1 MTDSERLDKIETTLE
16 KLVAE
21 IAKTNDKI
29 AKTSDEIAKT
39 NDKVEI
45 YQKASQ
51 QVVNLA
57 FSLILTATI
66 TIIVQAVINK

>member
-1 MTDSERLDKIETTLE
+1 MTDSDRLDKIETTLE
-16 KLVAE
+16 KLVTE
-21 IAKTNDKI
+21 IDHLSKDVDVLKRET
-29 AKTSDEIAKT
+29 TKT

-57 FSLILTATI
+57 FSLILTSTI
-66 TIIVQAVINK
+66 AIVVQSVINH

>member
-1 MTDSERLDKIETTLE
+1 MTDSQRLDQIKSTLE
-16 KLVAE
+16 KLVEE
-21 IAKTNDKI
+21 I
-29 AKTSDEIAKT
+29 SKT

-51 QVVNLA
+51 QLVNLA

-66 TIIVQAVINK
+66 AIVLQTVINN

>member
-21 IAKTNDKI
+21 ITQTK
-29 AKTSDEIAKT
+29 DEIIKT

-66 TIIVQAVINK
+66 TIVVQAVINK

>member
-1 MTDSERLDKIETTLE
+1 MSDK
-16 KLVAE
+16 
-21 IAKTNDKI
+21 IAKTNDQ
-29 AKTSDEIAKT
+29 
-39 NDKVEI
+39 VEI

-66 TIIVQAVINK
+66 AIVVQAVINN

>member
-1 MTDSERLDKIETTLE
+1 MTDSERLDKIETTLA
-16 KLVAE
+16 KLVEE
-21 IAKTNDKI
+21 IT
-29 AKTSDEIAKT
+29 KT

-66 TIIVQAVINK
+66 AIVVQVVINN

>member
-1 MTDSERLDKIETTLE
+1 MMTDSEGLDKIETTLE

-21 IAKTNDKI
+21 MAKTNDKI
-29 AKTSDEIAKT
+29 AKINGEMAKT

-57 FSLILTATI
+57 FSLI
-66 TIIVQAVINK
+66 

>member
-16 KLVAE
+16 KLV
-21 IAKTNDKI
+21 
-29 AKTSDEIAKT
+29 DEIAKT

-66 TIIVQAVINK
+66 AIVVQAVINN

>member
-1 MTDSERLDKIETTLE
+1 MTDSDRLDKIETTLE
-16 KLVAE
+16 KLVQ
-21 IAKTNDKI
+21 
-29 AKTSDEIAKT
+29 EIAKT

-66 TIIVQAVINK
+66 AIVVQAVINH

>member
-1 MTDSERLDKIETTLE
+1 ME
-16 KLVAE
+16 KLV
-21 IAKTNDKI
+21 
-29 AKTSDEIAKT
+29 DEIAKT
-39 NDKVEI
+39 NDRVEI

-66 TIIVQAVINK
+66 AIVVQVVINN

>member
-1 MTDSERLDKIETTLE
+1 MTITDSERLDKIETTLE
-16 KLVAE
+16 KLVEE
-21 IAKTNDKI
+21 ITKTN
-29 AKTSDEIAKT
+29 DEIAKT

-66 TIIVQAVINK
+66 TIVVQALINVRSS